1 MSLRHPRHRPA
12 HEIVTV
18 STLDTATAEVQKPSR
33 VPSHVARTGDT
44 HAEGQGN
51 ESGEGDCPC
60 VAGVGD
66 AHLRVCCDRHPA
78 VT

>member
-1 MSLRHPRHRPA
+1 MLKSGHSPA

-18 STLDTATAEVQKPSR
+18 LTLDIATAEAQKSPR
-33 VPSHVARTGDT
+33 VWSCAARTGDT
-44 HAEGQGN
+44 HAEGQEN
-51 ESGEGDCPC
+51 ESSEGDGPC

-66 AHLRVCCDRHPA
+66 AHLRVRCDKHPA